1 MSKEVCVKIKVA
13 FAMKYEIQLTIEG
26 PINQGKDAVIY
37 VVLRSGCRIGESQIL
52 ACVCGNAHGRGRLQL
67 NIIRVTLI
75 GLLAGVLGT
84 GAGGLLAL
92 LIGFGAG
99 AGLSFML
106 AASGGIM
113 ISISLMELIPE
124 AVEVGTKGW
133 AALGLL
139 LGVTILFVLDMM
151 LPHTHSSLVVRGKS
165 GAYHGARAA
174 KLRSAGILIGLGIA
188 LHNLPEGLA
197 IGAAYAHQQSL
208 GFGVALMI
216 ALHNIPEGMAM
227 AVPLRA
233 GEMSASSVVLS
244 TVLAGLPV
252 GIGAL
257 IGAWIGQVSPAVLS
271 VCLGFAAGAMMYV
284 VSDELI
290 PEAHFCSRGEYPT
303 IGLVVGVVLG
313 ILLILV
319 L

>member
-1 MSKEVCVKIKVA
+1 M
-13 FAMKYEIQLTIEG
+13 
-26 PINQGKDAVIY
+26 D
-37 VVLRSGCRIGESQIL
+37 
-52 ACVCGNAHGRGRLQL
+52 
-67 NIIRVTLI
+67 IIHATFVGALS
-75 GLLAGVLGT
+75 GVLGT
-84 GAGGLLAL
+84 GAGGLLIL
-92 LIGFGAG
+92 LVNFGAG
-99 AGLSFML
+99 AGLSFLL

-124 AVEVGTKGW
+124 AVEVGSKGW

-139 LGVTILFVLDMM
+139 LGVIILFVLDMV
-151 LPHTHSSLVVRGKS
+151 LPHAHSSLVVRAKS
-165 GAYHGARAA
+165 GVYHGERAA
-174 KLRSAGILIGLGIA
+174 RLRSAGLLIGLGIA

-208 GFGVALMI
+208 GLGVALII

-233 GEMSASSVVLS
+233 GGMGRGSVVLS
-244 TVLAGLPV
+244 TMLAGLPLGV
-252 GIGAL
+252 GAFL
-257 IGAWIGQVSPAVLS
+257 GAWVGQVSPTVLS

-290 PEAHFCSRGEYPT
+290 PEAHFCARGEYPT
-303 IGLVVGVVLG
+303 IGLVAG
-313 ILLILV
+313 ILLGVLLTLV

>member
-1 MSKEVCVKIKVA
+1 
-13 FAMKYEIQLTIEG
+13 L
-26 PINQGKDAVIY
+26 D
-37 VVLRSGCRIGESQIL
+37 
-52 ACVCGNAHGRGRLQL
+52 
-67 NIIRVTLI
+67 IIHATFVGALS
-75 GLLAGVLGT
+75 GVLGT
-84 GAGGLLAL
+84 GAGGLLIL
-92 LIGFGAG
+92 LVNFGAG
-99 AGLSFML
+99 AGLSFLL

-124 AVEVGTKGW
+124 AVEVGSKGW

-139 LGVTILFVLDMM
+139 LGVIILFVLDMV
-151 LPHTHSSLVVRGKS
+151 LPHAHSSLVVRAKS
-165 GAYHGARAA
+165 GVYHGERAA
-174 KLRSAGILIGLGIA
+174 RLRSAGLLIGLGIA

-208 GFGVALMI
+208 GLGVALII

-233 GEMSASSVVLS
+233 GGMGRGSVVLS
-244 TVLAGLPV
+244 TMLAGLPLGV
-252 GIGAL
+252 GAFL
-257 IGAWIGQVSPAVLS
+257 GAWVGQVSPTVLS

-290 PEAHFCSRGEYPT
+290 PEAHFCARGEYPT
-303 IGLVVGVVLG
+303 IGLVAG
-313 ILLILV
+313 ILLGVLLTLV

>member
-1 MSKEVCVKIKVA
+1 M
-13 FAMKYEIQLTIEG
+13 QLGVTHATLVG
-26 PINQGKDAVIY
+26 
-37 VVLRSGCRIGESQIL
+37 IL
-52 ACVCGNAHGRGRLQL
+52 AG
-67 NIIRVTLI
+67 I
-75 GLLAGVLGT
+75 LGT
-84 GAGGLLAL
+84 GAGGLLVL
-92 LIGFGAG
+92 LIDFSAG
-99 AGLSFML
+99 ACLSFLL

-113 ISISLMELIPE
+113 ISVSLMELVPE
-124 AVEVGTKGW
+124 AVEVGSQGW

-139 LGVTILFVLDMM
+139 LGVVILFVLDMW

-165 GAYHGARAA
+165 GVYHGERAA
-174 KLRSAGILIGLGIA
+174 KLRSAGLLIGLGIA

-216 ALHNIPEGMAM
+216 AIHNIPEGMAM
-227 AVPLRA
+227 AVPLKA
-233 GEMSASSVVLS
+233 GEMGGGSVVLS

-257 IGAWIGQVSPAVLS
+257 LGAWIGQVSPAVLS

-290 PEAHFCSRGEYPT
+290 PELHFCAHGEYPT

-313 ILLILV
+313 YC
-319 L
+319 

>member
-1 MSKEVCVKIKVA
+1 
-13 FAMKYEIQLTIEG
+13 L
-26 PINQGKDAVIY
+26 D
-37 VVLRSGCRIGESQIL
+37 
-52 ACVCGNAHGRGRLQL
+52 
-67 NIIRVTLI
+67 IIHATFVGALS
-75 GLLAGVLGT
+75 GVLGT
-84 GAGGLLAL
+84 GAGGLLIL
-92 LIGFGAG
+92 LVNFGAG
-99 AGLSFML
+99 AGLSFLL

-124 AVEVGTKGW
+124 AVEVGSKGW

-139 LGVTILFVLDMM
+139 LGVIILFVLDMV
-151 LPHTHSSLVVRGKS
+151 LPHAHSSLVLRAKS
-165 GAYHGARAA
+165 GVYHGERAA
-174 KLRSAGILIGLGIA
+174 RLRSAGLLIGLGIA

-208 GFGVALMI
+208 GLGVALII

-233 GEMSASSVVLS
+233 GGMGRGSVVLS
-244 TVLAGLPV
+244 TMLAGLPLGV
-252 GIGAL
+252 GAFL
-257 IGAWIGQVSPAVLS
+257 GAWVGQVSPTVLS

-290 PEAHFCSRGEYPT
+290 PEAHFCARGEYPT
-303 IGLVVGVVLG
+303 IGLVAG
-313 ILLILV
+313 ILLGVLLTLV

>member
-1 MSKEVCVKIKVA
+1 M
-13 FAMKYEIQLTIEG
+13 
-26 PINQGKDAVIY
+26 D
-37 VVLRSGCRIGESQIL
+37 
-52 ACVCGNAHGRGRLQL
+52 
-67 NIIRVTLI
+67 IIHATFVGALS
-75 GLLAGVLGT
+75 GVLGT
-84 GAGGLLAL
+84 GAGGLLIL
-92 LIGFGAG
+92 LVNFGAG
-99 AGLSFML
+99 AGLSFLL

-124 AVEVGTKGW
+124 AVEVGSKGW

-139 LGVTILFVLDMM
+139 LGVIILFVLDMV
-151 LPHTHSSLVVRGKS
+151 LPHAHSSFVVRAKS
-165 GAYHGARAA
+165 GVYHGERAA
-174 KLRSAGILIGLGIA
+174 RLRSAGLLIGLGIA

-208 GFGVALMI
+208 GLGVALII

-233 GEMSASSVVLS
+233 GGMGRGSVVLS
-244 TVLAGLPV
+244 TMLAGLPLGV
-252 GIGAL
+252 GAFL
-257 IGAWIGQVSPAVLS
+257 GAWVGQVSPTVLS

-290 PEAHFCSRGEYPT
+290 PEAHFCARGEYPT
-303 IGLVVGVVLG
+303 IGLVAG
-313 ILLILV
+313 ILLGVLLTLV

>member
-1 MSKEVCVKIKVA
+1 
-13 FAMKYEIQLTIEG
+13 L
-26 PINQGKDAVIY
+26 D
-37 VVLRSGCRIGESQIL
+37 
-52 ACVCGNAHGRGRLQL
+52 
-67 NIIRVTLI
+67 IIHATFVGALS
-75 GLLAGVLGT
+75 GVLGT
-84 GAGGLLAL
+84 GAGGLLIL
-92 LIGFGAG
+92 LVNFGAG
-99 AGLSFML
+99 AGLSFLL

-124 AVEVGTKGW
+124 AVEVGSKGW

-139 LGVTILFVLDMM
+139 LGVIILFVLDMV
-151 LPHTHSSLVVRGKS
+151 LPHAQSSLVVRAKS
-165 GAYHGARAA
+165 GVYHGERAA
-174 KLRSAGILIGLGIA
+174 RLRSAGLLIGLGIA

-208 GFGVALMI
+208 GLGVALII

-233 GEMSASSVVLS
+233 GGMGRGSVVLS
-244 TVLAGLPV
+244 TMLAGLPLGV
-252 GIGAL
+252 GAFL
-257 IGAWIGQVSPAVLS
+257 GAWVGQVSPTVLS

-290 PEAHFCSRGEYPT
+290 PEAHFCARGEYPT
-303 IGLVVGVVLG
+303 IGLVAG
-313 ILLILV
+313 ILLGVLLTLV

>member
-1 MSKEVCVKIKVA
+1 MI
-13 FAMKYEIQLTIEG
+13 
-26 PINQGKDAVIY
+26 
-37 VVLRSGCRIGESQIL
+37 
-52 ACVCGNAHGRGRLQL
+52 
-67 NIIRVTLI
+67 NIIRITLI
-75 GLLAGVLGT
+75 GILAGILGT
-84 GAGGLLAL
+84 GVGGLLVL
-92 LIGFGAG
+92 FVNFGSG
-99 AGLSFML
+99 PGLSFLL

-124 AVEVGTKGW
+124 AVEVGSKGW

-139 LGVTILFVLDMM
+139 LGVIILFVLDMV
-151 LPHTHSSLVVRGKS
+151 LPHTHSSLVLRGKS
-165 GAYHGARAA
+165 GVYHGERTA

-197 IGAAYAHQQSL
+197 IGAAYAHQEAL
-208 GFGVALMI
+208 GLGVALLI

-233 GEMSASSVVLS
+233 GEMSAANVILS
-244 TVLAGLPV
+244 TGLAGLPV
-252 GIGAL
+252 GLGAL
-257 IGAWIGQVSPAVLS
+257 VGAWFGQVSPAVLS

-290 PEAHFCSRGEYPT
+290 PEAHFCARGEYPT
-303 IGLVVGVVLG
+303 IGLVAGVVLG